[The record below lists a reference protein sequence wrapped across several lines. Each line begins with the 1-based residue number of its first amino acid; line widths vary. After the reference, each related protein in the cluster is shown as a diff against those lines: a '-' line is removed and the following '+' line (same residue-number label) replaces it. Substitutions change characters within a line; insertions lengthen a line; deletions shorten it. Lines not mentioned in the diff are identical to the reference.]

1 MVCIYCAKTNF
12 KKQSSI
18 NNGIVTYTRHTF
30 EQPKKKYVHLLH
42 YFCFFAD
49 YFQVCF
55 GCKLLVAGLKLG
67 NENGCKCNA
76 HKEHKDPVDESARK
90 AKKME
95 NSNSKALFESGKC
108 LLEAFFAGVC
118 KNTSLNHHSNS
129 CHPQHV
135 YITSGSTLNHSFP
148 QANSHNITSEY

>member
-1 MVCIYCAKTNF
+1 MVCIYCAKTNV

-18 NNGIVTYTRHTF
+18 NDCIVTYTRHTF

-49 YFQVCF
+49 DFQVCF
-55 GCKLLVAGLKLG
+55 GCKMLVAGLKLG

-90 AKKME
+90 AKEWKIPI
-95 NSNSKALFESGKC
+95 LKC
-108 LLEAFFAGVC
+108 CLRVGSAYLKPSLPVYVRTLPSITIRTPVIHSMY
-118 KNTSLNHHSNS
+118 TSLVEVH
-129 CHPQHV
+129 
-135 YITSGSTLNHSFP
+135 
-148 QANSHNITSEY
+148 